1 MFLIFLLVWVVLCG
15 HVSVQTAVQGVLV
28 SGLLTLFCYRVLGY
42 SLSKDRFFFRHLGRE
57 MRYFAYLVK
66 EIVHAALVIMRII
79 YTGGREMEPRLIY
92 FHNELRTPAAS
103 SILANSI
110 TLTAGTIT
118 VAIRGG
124 QFCVHTL
131 DRPLAE
137 GIEDSSFA
145 QRLRQMEE

>member
-1 MFLIFLLVWVVLCG
+1 MFLIFLLVWIVLCG
-15 HVSVQTAVQGVLV
+15 HVTGQTAVQGVLV
-28 SGLLTLFCYRVLGY
+28 SGLLTLFCYRILGY
-42 SLSKDRFFFRHLGRE
+42 SLSKDRFFLRHLGRE
-57 MRYFAYLVK
+57 LRYFAYLVK

-92 FHNELRTPAAS
+92 FHNDLRTPTAS

-131 DRPLAE
+131 DLPLAE